1 MAHSGHYDVP
11 CRSTKIEGLLNQNLQ
26 AFALASWFLDCVPV
40 SPVLYL
46 LGPDNEARLVLRLLG
61 CICHRSV
68 LLADVDLAALATL
81 PRSLN
86 PTLLMSQCHFGRRIT
101 QILLSSSNPK
111 FCVTRGKSQV
121 YAYGAKA
128 FCAELETAEST
139 GVRVSL
145 TPALDVL
152 PHLTPADEKA
162 RANDLQ
168 AKLLRYFMLNCER
181 VREASVDTRDFVPAM
196 RDEAHAWL
204 APICD
209 CPDLSQSVRTSL
221 LQQNQ
226 QLEAQRLSDDG
237 CLTAEAALFFC
248 HDPNRDRFFVR
259 EEAVEINTLL
269 KGRCEERS
277 VSDKMAGSFLRKL
290 GIRAEKVTKGY
301 RVLLTD
307 SVRAQIHQI
316 AADYQVSATQD
327 GVARCRHCSAE
338 KTHTPRSRARM
349 NV

>member
-1 MAHSGHYDVP
+1 
-11 CRSTKIEGLLNQNLQ
+11 LNQNLQ

-152 PHLTPADEKA
+152 PHLTPADENA

-181 VREASVDTRDFVPAM
+181 VREASVDTRDFVPTL
-196 RDEAHAWL
+196 REQAHAWL

-209 CPDLSQSVRTSL
+209 CPDLLQSVRNSL

-226 QLEAQRLSDDG
+226 QLEGESCTHNVNLA
-237 CLTAEAALFFC
+237 AEAALFFC
-248 HDPNRDRFFVR
+248 HDPNRDHFFVR
-259 EEAVEINTLL
+259 DAAVEINTLL
-269 KGRCEERS
+269 KGRGEERS
-277 VSDKMAGSFLRKL
+277 VNDKMAGSLLRKL
-290 GIRAEKVTKGY
+290 GIRPVKATKGY

-307 SVRAQIHQI
+307 AIREQIHQS
-316 AADYQVSATQD
+316 AADYQVFATQD
-327 GVARCRHCSAE
+327 GVARCRHCSAG
-338 KTHTPRSRARM
+338 KHTQHG
-349 NV
+349 VV